1 MMKKLQVKVS
11 AENIKTFEAER
22 IIKTDNSIIAYI
34 GQNTVFEARG
44 ISDFK
49 QYEILNGD
57 WDEPDDLKE
66 TLGTLLLESANDK
79 ATIAGLEETVGTL
92 MLEIATMKGGNA

>member
-1 MMKKLQVKVS
+1 MKKLQVKS
-11 AENIKTFEAER
+11 GDKIETFEAEK

-34 GQNTVFEARG
+34 GQSTVFEARG

-79 ATIAGLEETVGTL
+79 ATIASLEETLGTL
-92 MLEIATMKGGNA
+92 MLEIAALKGGNA